1 MKMRQIATVLRKT
14 ASARLKKVGGRHAFV
29 TPAGKRMRGLTKRLA
44 VRAWSTGV
52 IPRPVTSS
60 KRSGWKGKGGGRRR
74 GTAVDAQLSRLVNRG
89 VTRPA
94 KGQFQ
99 LTQLVL
105 GALAQASMR
114 PLLAQRVVCDTS
126 RCIAT
131 AIDLLCYNRTSNRL
145 VVIELKCGHGN
156 GRSDVARS
164 GGNTCTMRGPLSKVK
179 DTILNRHFAQ
189 LAATREMFT
198 RERDTLAQL
207 VTMGVDADVDAI
219 LLYVN
224 DEKVE
229 TYELHNWWKKRAAKL
244 IQDVS
249 VS

>member
-1 MKMRQIATVLRKT
+1 MKMRPIVTVLRQT
-14 ASARLKKVGGRHAFV
+14 GPVRLKKVGGHHTFV
-29 TPAGKRMRGLTKRLA
+29 TPTGKRMRGLTRRLA
-44 VRAWSTGV
+44 MRAWSTGV
-52 IPRPVTSS
+52 IPRPAAS
-60 KRSGWKGKGGGRRR
+60 KRTGWKGKGGGRRR
-74 GTAVDAQLSRLVNRG
+74 GTAVDAQLSRVVNRG

-94 KGQFQ
+94 KGQFR

-114 PLLAQRVVCDTS
+114 PLLAQRGVCDAS

-164 GGNTCTMRGPLSKVK
+164 DDGACTMRGPLSKVK

-189 LAATREMFT
+189 LAATRELFV

-207 VTMGVDADVDAI
+207 VAMGVDADVDAI

-229 TYELHNWWKKRAAKL
+229 TYELHNWWTKRASKL